1 MKINQLKAGV
11 VLSYLQTG
19 LNAIISLVYTPIML
33 RLLGQS
39 EYGIYTLASSM
50 ISYLGLLN
58 FGLSS
63 SYIRY
68 YSKYKSN
75 NDKLGLAQLNGVF
88 LTVYIIIALI
98 AFICGL
104 IISFNVDILFS
115 QKLTVNELHT
125 TMLLM
130 IILSFNLMMTFIST
144 VFTAYISANEQFAFQ
159 KLLSMGKTV
168 LSPLITIPVLLMGYR
183 SIGLAVTT
191 TIVSLIVDF
200 SNIIF
205 CFKKLNIQFCLKG
218 ANYRMIGEI
227 ASYSIFIAVN
237 SIVDLIN
244 WQVDKFILGRYHGA
258 IATAIYGVASQLN
271 SLYMSISTSISSVFT
286 PRIHRLMYVDDRDKE
301 FTKLFIKIG
310 RIQMFILGLVA
321 SGLILFGQ
329 TFINFWAGSDYK
341 EAYVITLLL
350 VLPATIPLIQN
361 LGIEIQR
368 AKNKHQF
375 RSLVYAIMAI
385 LNVFISIPLG
395 KYYGGVGC
403 ALGTAISMILANG
416 FLINWYYAKHLSLG
430 IKEFWIQILNIL
442 PAILLSGIFGL
453 FIKSVIYL
461 NTLFSFGICV
471 IIYSIIY
478 LIICWK
484 IAMNKSEKDL
494 IIKLYKKILA
504 FV

>member
-11 VLSYLQTG
+11 ILSYLQVG

-63 SYIRY
+63 SYVRY
-68 YSKYKSN
+68 FSKYKSN
-75 NDKLGLAQLNGVF
+75 NDKKGLAQLNGVF
-88 LTVYIIIALI
+88 LTVYIVIALI
-98 AFICGL
+98 AFTCGL
-104 IISFNVDILFS
+104 IISFNVDVLFS
-115 QKLTVNELHT
+115 QKLTANELHT
-125 TMLLM
+125 TMYLM
-130 IILSFNLMMTFIST
+130 IILSFNLMMTFITT
-144 VFTAYISANEQFAFQ
+144 VFTAYISANEQFVFH
-159 KLLSMGKTV
+159 KLLNMGKTV
-168 LSPLITIPVLLMGYR
+168 LSPLITIPILLMGYR
-183 SIGLAVTT
+183 SIGLAVVTT
-191 TIVSLIVDF
+191 VISLIVDF
-200 SNIIF
+200 SNIAY

-218 ANYRMIGEI
+218 ANYGMIGEI
-227 ASYSIFIAVN
+227 ATYSVFIAVN

-271 SLYMSISTSISSVFT
+271 SLYMNVSTSISSVFT
-286 PRIHRLMYVDDRDKE
+286 PRIHKLMYSKNRDKE

-310 RIQMFILGLVA
+310 RIQMLILGLIA

-329 TFINFWAGSDYK
+329 SFINFWAGSDYQD
-341 EAYVITLLL
+341 AYVITLLL

-385 LNVFISIPLG
+385 LNILISIPLG
-395 KYYGGVGC
+395 KYYGGIGC
-403 ALGTAISMILANG
+403 AFGTAISMIVANG

-430 IKEFWIQILNIL
+430 IKEFWIQILKIF
-442 PAILLSGIFGL
+442 PAILFSGIFGL
-453 FIKSVIYL
+453 IIKGVIYS
-461 NTLFSFGICV
+461 NTVLSFGICV